1 MMFPGCSRLIKINLV
16 CVGTLKEDY
25 LRKAVEEYKKPL
37 SRFCDYIIIE
47 LPESCPAKEKQYIMK
62 SLKGFVIAL
71 CVEGKAVS
79 SEGFAKALE
88 NISLYNSVVTFV
100 IGGSE
105 GLDPEVKTR
114 ANLRISFSEM
124 TFPHQLM
131 RVIFSEQ
138 LYRAFTINNNIKYH
152 K

>member
-1 MMFPGCSRLIKINLV
+1 M
-16 CVGTLKEDY
+16 
-25 LRKAVEEYKKPL
+25 
-37 SRFCDYIIIE
+37 
-47 LPESCPAKEKQYIMK
+47 
-62 SLKGFVIAL
+62 
-71 CVEGKAVS
+71 EGKAVS